1 MRLRSLTER
10 SCACGTALRQLP
22 LRRSVRIEGR
32 CGARSLWWRNQQISY
47 LFHSIQSSWAHSF
60 IRDFVLDERFDRK
73 GGAKPA
79 SINNCRDFN
88 ALGNTVQLT
97 CVYKVPDLQTTKSVS
112 GCRIGGRIGTLD
124 DKIIIRFRTFCG
136 SISPGEHG
144 TSPPR
149 IEKIKLF
156 SPHFRTTFGS
166 AL

>member
-79 SINNCRDFN
+79 SINNWRDSN
-88 ALGNTVQLT
+88 VLGNTVQLT

-112 GCRIGGRIGTLD
+112 GCRIGVGLVHLTTRSSSG
-124 DKIIIRFRTFCG
+124 FVPFCG
-136 SISPGEHG
+136 SILPGEHG

-156 SPHFRTTFGS
+156 SPHFGTTFGS

>member
-79 SINNCRDFN
+79 SINNWRDSN
-88 ALGNTVQLT
+88 VSGNTVQRT
-97 CVYKVPDLQTTKSVS
+97 CVYKVPDLQTTKGVP
-112 GCRIGGRIGTLD
+112 GRRIGVELVHLT
-124 DKIIIRFRTFCG
+124 T
-136 SISPGEHG
+136 ISSSGFAPSVVAFPAGEHG

-149 IEKIKLF
+149 VGKIKLF
-156 SPHFRTTFGS
+156 SPHFRNTFGS